1 MSAACGPL
9 ARLGLALHRAARRVR
24 ISWLR
29 ADLARLEFAA
39 YALAV
44 QPDYPG
50 ATTHLA
56 YLLAQAAAL
65 RLRIRELE
73 WRA

>member
-1 MSAACGPL
+1 MTALLAAVSAAM
-9 ARLGLALHRAARRVR
+9 ARCVRRVR

-29 ADLARLEFAA
+29 ADLARLELAA
-39 YALAV
+39 YSLAV

-56 YLLAQAAAL
+56 YLLAQAAAV
-65 RLRIRELE
+65 RLRIRHLE
-73 WRA
+73 RQA

>member
-1 MSAACGPL
+1 MTSVPVL
-9 ARLGLALHRAARRVR
+9 HALVATAHRWMRRVR

-29 ADLARLEFAA
+29 ADLTRLELAA
-39 YALAV
+39 YSLAI

-65 RLRIRELE
+65 RLRIRHLE
-73 WRA
+73 QQR